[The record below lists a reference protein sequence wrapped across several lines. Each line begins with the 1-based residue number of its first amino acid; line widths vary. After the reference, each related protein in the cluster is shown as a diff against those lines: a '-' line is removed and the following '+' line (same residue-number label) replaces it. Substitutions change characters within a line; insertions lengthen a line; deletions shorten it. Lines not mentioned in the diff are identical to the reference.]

1 MTLVNGHHKN
11 GSLLNR
17 SVLVLNTNYTPLTI
31 CTARRAICL
40 SYLDKV
46 DVLESYGEK
55 VHSPSVSLHLPS
67 IVKLKGFVNF
77 NSMSVALSRRNILL
91 RDNHNCQYCATK
103 SGPFTIDHIVPKERG
118 GSDAWENL
126 VTACQPCNRTKGNR
140 TPDEAN
146 MPLKRYPR
154 KPNRI
159 HYFQQ
164 FIKDHQASWRPY
176 LFLEPF

>member
-1 MTLVNGHHKN
+1 MTMHNGHQIN

-40 SYLDKV
+40 DYLEKV
-46 DVLESYGEK
+46 DILESYGEQ

-67 IVKLKGFVNF
+67 IVKLRDFVNF

-91 RDNHNCQYCATK
+91 RDNHNCQYCATI

-140 TPDEAN
+140 TPEEAN
-146 MPLKRYPR
+146 MPLKRHPR

-164 FIKDHQASWRPY
+164 FIKDQQASWRPY